1 MLAAVVLFMLPVI
14 VLFFFAQRVF
24 MEGITVTGVKG

>member
-1 MLAAVVLFMLPVI
+1 MAASVVMVLPPI

-24 MEGITVTGVKG
+24 TQGVVISGIKG